1 MGQHHRYHQPRQVE
15 EDGEDDREYSPTLV
29 LDWGTNGFYKRT
41 KRKLLPLLFLFSF
54 VSCSLILVPQ
64 LFSYSE
70 TLSFLHS
77 FQLGSDGPSADQKAE
92 PLPSSTSDEAL
103 LCDRRAFRYDTCL
116 MKGDI
121 RILAASSSIIN
132 YLPYGDHNEQA
143 PFFNEDVGL
152 EEVEEEELHHEKIK
166 PYTRKWETSVM
177 NTIRDVELIVKKY
190 HLTPRH
196 ECDVR
201 HTVPAVIFST
211 GGYTGNVYHEFNDGL
226 IPLYIT
232 TQHLKKKF
240 VIVVADYHRWWYSKY
255 GDILSHLTDYPP
267 IDFYGDSRTHCF
279 PEAIVGLKIH
289 DELTV
294 NASFMP
300 GKESIRDFRNIL
312 DKAYWPRIK
321 GIIEEEEGDRVAS
334 LSSSSP
340 IPLEEEVQGP
350 KKWKPVLVIISRNGS
365 RSITNEAEMVKLA
378 EEIGFQVEILKPDPT
393 TELAKIYRVLNNS
406 DAMIGVHGAAMTHLL
421 FMRPGTVFIQ
431 VIPLGTDWAA
441 YTYYGEP
448 AIKLGLKYVGYKLL
462 PKESS
467 LYGEY
472 DRNDPVLTD
481 PDSVNAKG
489 WQFTKKIYLDGQK
502 VKLDLKRFRKR
513 LARTYEHTIAQR
525 TRMQRQNP
533 Q

>member
-1 MGQHHRYHQPRQVE
+1 MGQHQRYQQPRQVE
-15 EDGEDDREYSPTLV
+15 EDGEDGREYSPTLV
-29 LDWGTNGFYKRT
+29 IDWGTNGFYKRT

-77 FQLGSDGPSADQKAE
+77 FQLGNDGPITDKKAGV
-92 PLPSSTSDEAL
+92 PSSTSNEPL
-103 LCDRRAFRYDTCL
+103 LCDRRAFRYDTCF

-121 RILAASSSIIN
+121 RILPASSSIIN
-132 YLPYGDHNEQA
+132 YLPYGNHNEKA

-152 EEVEEEELHHEKIK
+152 GEVEEEELQHEIIK

-190 HLTPRH
+190 QLTPRH

-201 HTVPAVIFST
+201 HSVPAVVFST

-240 VIVVADYHRWWYSKY
+240 VIVVAEYHSWWYTKY

-267 IDFYGDSRTHCF
+267 LDLYGDSRTHCF

-294 NASFMP
+294 NSSFMP
-300 GKESIRDFRNIL
+300 EHESVQDFRNIM

-321 GIIEEEEGDRVAS
+321 GIIEEEEKERLALSS
-334 LSSSSP
+334 LSLPLS
-340 IPLEEEVQGP
+340 LEEEIQGP
-350 KKWKPVLVIISRNGS
+350 KKWKPKLVIISRNGS
-365 RSITNEAEMVKLA
+365 RSISNEAEMVKLA
-378 EEIGFQVEILKPDPT
+378 EEIGFQVEILKPDSS
-393 TELAKIYRVLNNS
+393 TELAKIYQVLNSS

-441 YTYYGEP
+441 LTYYGEP
-448 AIKLGLKYVGYKLL
+448 AMKLGLKYVGYKIL
-462 PKESS
+462 PQESS

-472 DRNDPVLTD
+472 DKNDAVLTD

-489 WQFTKKIYLDGQK
+489 WQFTKKIYLEGQK
-502 VKLDLKRFRKR
+502 IQLNLKRFRKR
-513 LARTYEHTIAQR
+513 LDRTYEHTIAQR
-525 TRMQRQNP
+525 TRMHRRNSQ
-533 Q
+533 